1 MKITANVTKNGIAF
15 GSIGVIRNNI
25 DFGWN
30 QQVSICY
37 NEFAAGTIIIRKNE
51 YETNIFKSYR
61 NVCKRLKIKTIV
73 IED

>member
-15 GSIGVIRNNI
+15 GSIGVIRNYI
-25 DFGWN
+25 DFGWD

-37 NEFAAGTIIIRKNE
+37 IEFAAGTIIIRKNE
-51 YETNIFKSYR
+51 YETSIFKSYIKF
-61 NVCKRLKIKTIV
+61 CKRLKIETIV

>member
-1 MKITANVTKNGIAF
+1 MKITANVAKNGIAF

-25 DFGWN
+25 EYGWH
-30 QQVSICY
+30 QQVSIFY
-37 NEFAAGTIIIRKNE
+37 TEFGEGAIIIRKNK

-61 NVCKRLKIKTIV
+61 KFCKRLKIKAIV